1 MSAAASYTVDIMK
14 TISVLIVEDDAR
26 FRAAFTSAILQARDL
41 QLLGAAQDVG
51 DGLDMLD
58 AYRPDVLLVDLGL
71 PSGSG
76 LSLIRH
82 AHERLADCDI
92 LVVSVFGDE
101 RHVLAS
107 IQAGATGYLL
117 KDSSPSALAEQIRLL
132 RRGGSPISPVIA
144 CQLLKRLPAGAAALA
159 EVGAGFDDAV
169 NAPALLGLSDQET
182 QVLRWS
188 AQGFSF
194 DEIAQRMAVEPLAV
208 MSSIKRIYRKLQVH
222 SRGEAIDQAR
232 RLGWLGE

>member
-1 MSAAASYTVDIMK
+1 MK
-14 TISVLIVEDDAR
+14 SISVLIVEDDAR

-41 QLLGAAQDVG
+41 HLLGAAQDVG

-82 AHERLADCDI
+82 AHEKLTDCDI

-107 IQAGATGYLL
+107 LQAGATGYLL
-117 KDSSPSALAEQIRLL
+117 KDASPSALAEQIRLL

-144 CQLLKRLPAGAAALA
+144 RQLLKRLPAGVAALA
-159 EVGAGFDDAV
+159 EVGAAAGDAV
-169 NAPALLGLSDQET
+169 SAPPALLGLSDQES

-188 AQGFSF
+188 AQGFSYE
-194 DEIAQRMAVEPLAV
+194 EIAQRMAVEPLAV

-222 SRGEAIDQAR
+222 SRPEAIDQAR
-232 RLGWLGE
+232 RMGWLGE

>member
-1 MSAAASYTVDIMK
+1 MRSRASYTVTIMK

-41 QLLGAAQDVG
+41 HLLGAAQDVG

-82 AHERLADCDI
+82 AHEKLADCDI
-92 LVVSVFGDE
+92 MVVSVFGDE

-117 KDSSPSALAEQIRLL
+117 KDASSTVLVDQIRLL
-132 RRGGSPISPVIA
+132 RNGGSPISPVIA
-144 CQLLKRLPAGAAALA
+144 RQLLKRLPAGSPVLA
-159 EVGAGFDDAV
+159 EVSRSADSV
-169 NAPALLGLSDQET
+169 NAPSLLGLSDQEA

-188 AQGFSF
+188 AQGFSHE
-194 DEIAQRMAVEPLAV
+194 EIAQRMSVDTLAV
-208 MSSIKRIYRKLQVH
+208 MGSIKRIYRKLQVH
-222 SRGEAIDQAR
+222 SRGEAVDQAR